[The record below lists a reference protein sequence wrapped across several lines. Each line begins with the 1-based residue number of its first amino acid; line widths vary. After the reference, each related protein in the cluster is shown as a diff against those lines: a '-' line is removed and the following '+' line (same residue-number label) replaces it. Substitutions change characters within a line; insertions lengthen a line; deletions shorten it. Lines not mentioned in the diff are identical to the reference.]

1 MPLHGK
7 IVVIKRSGGDGTEF
21 PLTASCL
28 FGRKAECDIRIQL
41 PQVSK
46 EHCRIDLNEN
56 KEIILTNLSSANPT
70 RVNGEALTQSERLK
84 HGDVITIVDRS
95 FRFEYAPTQT
105 PKKRTSGVKS
115 ETLKVLRDQRV
126 AHSVVAAD
134 AGEKGISEVST
145 DPHLKDGANYNN
157 IQRSLEKTLELESQE
172 DEKNSPFSDLYQMIK
187 KSLDVKTPRK
197 SSASVVQT
205 PSSKFCTPRPGS
217 VVKKSEKGVVLTPKK
232 EEDPK
237 FKTPQSV
244 KKRGET
250 FQVPSVEG
258 PGPGVEE
265 AGKSEGTSQR
275 RRISTPP
282 KFTAS
287 EVIEQITAS
296 ASKSPVRRRSKEST
310 PAKSGMS
317 MEQEGQAGKS
327 PKLESPP
334 KKSPKNSG
342 SAEKAKMSKKRKSE
356 ELGKDLLIPNLKRKR
371 VSFGGHLS
379 PELFDKRLPPD
390 SPLRKGA
397 SPRRSLSLYKPK
409 LSLLRR
415 ASVIGLLKE
424 QRTSSPKFKKSASP
438 KTPTGK
444 ASPKSRSISPGE
456 KSPRSK
462 SASPKATPGNKSPK
476 AASPAQKTPKSRSTS
491 PKASSPAQKTP
502 KSRSTSPKAASPA
515 QKTPKSRSTSP
526 KAASPAQ
533 KTPKSRSTSPKAASP
548 AQKTP
553 KSRSTSPKAASP
565 AQKTPKSRSTS
576 PKAASPAQKT
586 PKSRSTS
593 PKAASPAQKTPK
605 SRSTSPKAASPA
617 QKTPKSRSTSPKAL
631 TSITSVKTPFNSGI
645 LTSSVQG
652 RFSVSRIRTPSPTTE
667 VTQQA
672 PLLAG
677 TPKIPLRRKSMKS
690 ASQRT
695 PGVAK
700 SAVKVLQRRSGISR
714 ASMKALSSWANIVKF
729 GQTKT
734 SVVAPTEKKIIQK
747 PLKKVVSKP
756 QTPARQLKGYT
767 STGHAD
773 SPATILVGRAHKK
786 TIVHPTGA
794 APKVVMNPAMF
805 KKEMKMDEDLTGLSE
820 MFKTPVNEKRR
831 CLVSESSAKKTP
843 IATSSMVEPSVLNT
857 PEEPDEMMV
866 SPLSVASTVKS
877 QRYNSEA
884 VQRLLSGD
892 EEANFVSDTPA
903 SEVRSESKRS
913 DSKAGSVKTP
923 KQKPELPICL
933 TGVKRI
939 MKTPRQKAKPIEDL
953 RGKLLKTPKQKPVQQ
968 ECLTGIKRIMKT
980 PRQKAEPLE
989 DIRGNLLVTPKQK
1002 TEQPE
1007 CLTGIKRIFATPK
1020 QKVEPLEDLQGKL
1033 LKTPK
1038 ARQSTD
1044 VSLDGVK
1051 DLLQTPIHQSQ
1062 MKALT
1067 TVEKVMKTPK
1077 EETAPVVDV
1086 VGMKRLPKTPKQR
1099 GEPVEDN
1106 FGIKR
1111 LMKSP
1116 RLRGNPP
1123 VEDFEGLQELME
1135 EPVTYLTE
1143 QPPDKPSDA
1152 MEAQP
1157 QSVKESNT
1165 TSASLDRKS
1174 VRGRRAK
1181 AVEPKQEETKV
1192 LPEPSQNAMVSAP
1205 AKGRREK
1212 KPETKAPPAVSR
1224 TTRGKNAEVPESR
1237 DVEESLPE
1245 SPKVALKRRRPIKRV
1260 QDEAIEL
1267 KQNPAAEEAAAPEPE
1282 IDSVLANDVHE
1293 GPALVEKA
1301 VLKPKRGRKPKQ
1313 PEELAQQEQN
1323 LSKNAD
1329 KDKSVNSPDVKCVK
1343 LPEEENADTEVAE
1356 TILTQKKSTRGKR
1369 AKPVEAK
1376 EAEDIQETSNKPV
1389 LPPVRGRRGKTM
1401 EATAS
1406 PVKQNTRTR
1415 NARSQNTVDQPA
1427 VEAEIDRALTPQV
1440 SEKSNEKTTDPVSS
1454 VQVTTKPLRGRKAKE
1469 ASTEPKKDECPAA
1482 NSETPQPIPS
1492 VGKPNRGRKAK
1503 PDVEEPTEVAEDTC
1517 LPVETK
1523 PPTRAKRGRSALR
1536 KEDKQI
1542 EDHKVNLQETS
1553 EHQEPPKKSR
1563 RTRKSDQEPI
1573 KTKEDMTVPEKE
1585 PSAEQ
1590 SSVAV
1595 KPRRGGRKAKA
1606 DAVIETPVKSS
1617 VLMAVATEKPK
1628 RGRKGEQILQ
1638 ETVPAKNPEHEEISV
1653 PSPRVHKS
1661 NQATLVKGKVLQTTP
1676 AKRGRRGTALPLG
1689 EPKQEPALEPVVPAK
1704 RGRRDAAKPKADD
1717 EASGEANPTESLKAD
1732 AQDPKTTK
1740 KAVKFKKDLE
1750 IHEIPKAK
1758 PKKAVRGRK
1767 TKVSDQADA
1776 TGKDGAKE
1784 ASSTEEKTLSG
1795 DVVQLPK
1802 RGRRGAKV
1810 AEVVAEDI
1818 GAQQKNRRG
1827 RSAKK

>member
-70 RVNGEALTQSERLK
+70 RVNGEALSQSERLK

-105 PKKRTSGVKS
+105 PKKRTSSGAKS
-115 ETLKVLRDQRV
+115 ESLKVLRDQQV

-134 AGEKGISEVST
+134 AGEKRISEVST

-217 VVKKSEKGVVLTPKK
+217 VVKKSEKGVVLTLKK

-237 FKTPQSV
+237 GKTPEAV
-244 KKRGET
+244 KKRGKT
-250 FQVPSVEG
+250 FQVPSAEG
-258 PGPGVEE
+258 PGPRVEE
-265 AGKSEGTSQR
+265 AGKSEGPSQR
-275 RRISTPP
+275 RRISTPQ

-296 ASKSPVRRRSKEST
+296 SSKSPVRRRSKECT
-310 PAKSGMS
+310 PAKSGVS

-327 PKLESPP
+327 PKLKNPP
-334 KKSPKNSG
+334 KRSPKNSG

-356 ELGKDLLIPNLKRKR
+356 ELGKNLPIPNLKRKR

-424 QRTSSPKFKKSASP
+424 QRTPSPKFKKSASP
-438 KTPTGK
+438 KTPTGN
-444 ASPKSRSISPGE
+444 ASPKSRSTSP
-456 KSPRSK
+456 
-462 SASPKATPGNKSPK
+462 ANKSPK
-476 AASPAQKTPKSRSTS
+476 AASPAQKSPKSKSASPKATSPAQKSPKSRSAS
-491 PKASSPAQKTP
+491 PKATSPAQKSP
-502 KSRSTSPKAASPA
+502 KSRSA
-515 QKTPKSRSTSP
+515 
-526 KAASPAQ
+526 
-533 KTPKSRSTSPKAASP
+533 
-548 AQKTP
+548 
-553 KSRSTSPKAASP
+553 
-565 AQKTPKSRSTS
+565 
-576 PKAASPAQKT
+576 
-586 PKSRSTS
+586 
-593 PKAASPAQKTPK
+593 
-605 SRSTSPKAASPA
+605 
-617 QKTPKSRSTSPKAL
+617 SPKAL
-631 TSITSVKTPFNSGI
+631 TSTTPVKTPLNSGI
-645 LTSSVQG
+645 QTPSVQG
-652 RFSVSRIRTPSPTTE
+652 RFSVSRIRTPSPATA
-667 VTQQA
+667 VVQQM

-690 ASQRT
+690 ASRRT
-695 PGVAK
+695 SGVAR
-700 SAVKVLQRRSGISR
+700 SAVKVFQKRSGISR
-714 ASMKALSSWANIVKF
+714 ASMKAQSSWANIVKF
-729 GQTKT
+729 GQTKA
-734 SVVAPTEKKIIQK
+734 SVVAPPEKKIIQK

-756 QTPARQLKGYT
+756 QTPAWKLKGHT

-773 SPATILVGRAHKK
+773 SPATILVGRAHKR
-786 TIVHPTGA
+786 TIVDPTGA
-794 APKVVMNPAMF
+794 APKVVMNLALF
-805 KKEMKMDEDLTGLSE
+805 KKDMKMDEDLTGLSE
-820 MFKTPVNEKRR
+820 MFKTPVNEKKRR
-831 CLVSESSAKKTP
+831 SLVSESSAKKTP

-892 EEANFVSDTPA
+892 EEASFVSDAPA
-903 SEVRSESKRS
+903 SEVCSESKHS
-913 DSKAGSVKTP
+913 DPKAGSVKTP
-923 KQKPELPICL
+923 KQKPELPVCL

-939 MKTPRQKAKPIEDL
+939 MKTPRQKAEPIEDL

-968 ECLTGIKRIMKT
+968 DCLTGIKRIMKT

-989 DIRGNLLVTPKQK
+989 DIRGNLLVTPKKK

-1007 CLTGIKRIFATPK
+1007 CLTGVKSIFATPK
-1020 QKVEPLEDLQGKL
+1020 QKVEPLEDLQGKF

-1038 ARQSTD
+1038 TRQSSD
-1044 VSLDGVK
+1044 VSLDGVAE
-1051 DLLQTPIHQSQ
+1051 LFQTPIHQSQ
-1062 MKALT
+1062 MLGLT
-1067 TVEKVMKTPK
+1067 AVERMMKTPK
-1077 EETAPVVDV
+1077 EKTAPVVDV
-1086 VGMKRLPKTPKQR
+1086 VGMKRLTRTPKQR
-1099 GEPVEDN
+1099 GEPVENN

-1123 VEDFEGLQELME
+1123 VEDFEGLQELLE

-1143 QPPDKPSDA
+1143 QQPDKPSDA
-1152 MEAQP
+1152 METQP
-1157 QSVKESNT
+1157 QSVIESNT
-1165 TSASLDRKS
+1165 TSTPAFLERKS

-1181 AVEPKQEETKV
+1181 AVEPKQEETKD
-1192 LPEPSQNAMVSAP
+1192 MVSAP
-1205 AKGRREK
+1205 ARGRRGK
-1212 KPETKAPPAVSR
+1212 KPETKAPPAVR
-1224 TTRGKNAEVPESR
+1224 HTTRGRNAEVPESR

-1245 SPKVALKRRRPIKRV
+1245 SPKVAMKRQRPIKRA

-1267 KQNPAAEEAAAPEPE
+1267 EQNPAAEEVATPEPE
-1282 IDSVLANDVHE
+1282 IDSVPTIDVHG
-1293 GPALVEKA
+1293 GPALEEKA
-1301 VLKPKRGRKPKQ
+1301 VLRPKRGRKPKQ
-1313 PEELAQQEQN
+1313 PEELAQQEQKHP
-1323 LSKNAD
+1323 KNAD
-1329 KDKSVNSPDVKCVK
+1329 KDKSVNSSDAERVK
-1343 LPEEENADTEVAE
+1343 LPEEENADTEVPE
-1356 TILTQKKSTRGKR
+1356 TSLSQKKSERGKR
-1369 AKPVEAK
+1369 AKPIEAN
-1376 EAEDIQETSNKPV
+1376 EAEKTQEAEETSNKPV
-1389 LPPVRGRRGKTM
+1389 LPPVRGRRGKKM

-1406 PVKQNTRTR
+1406 PAVKQNTRTR
-1415 NARSQNTVDQPA
+1415 NVKSQNTVDHPA
-1427 VEAEIDRALTPQV
+1427 VEAQAITEISNEAMTPQV
-1440 SEKSNEKTTDPVSS
+1440 SEKSNEKTMDPVSS
-1454 VQVTTKPLRGRKAKE
+1454 VQVTTKPLRGRKAKI
-1469 ASTEPKKDECPAA
+1469 ASTEPKKDECPVADA
-1482 NSETPQPIPS
+1482 ETSQPIPS
-1492 VGKPNRGRKAK
+1492 VGKPRRGRKAK

-1523 PPTRAKRGRSALR
+1523 PPIRAKRGRSVLQ

-1542 EDHKVNLQETS
+1542 ENDKMTSQETS

-1563 RTRKSDQEPI
+1563 RTRKPEPEPL
-1573 KTKEDMTVPEKE
+1573 KTKEDIIVPEKE
-1585 PSAEQ
+1585 PSVEQ
-1590 SSVAV
+1590 SSVAA
-1595 KPRRGGRKAKA
+1595 KPKKGGRKANA
-1606 DAVIETPVKSS
+1606 DAVIETPAKS
-1617 VLMAVATEKPK
+1617 VLLADATEKPK
-1628 RGRKGEQILQ
+1628 RGRKGKQVPQ
-1638 ETVPAKNPEHEEISV
+1638 ETIPAENPEHEEISV
-1653 PSPRVHKS
+1653 PSPQVHKPS
-1661 NQATLVKGKVLQTTP
+1661 RATPVKRAVSETTP

-1689 EPKQEPALEPVVPAK
+1689 EPKQEPAPEPAVPAK
-1704 RGRRDAAKPKADD
+1704 RGRRAAAKPKLDD
-1717 EASGEANPTESLKAD
+1717 ETNPSESSKAD
-1732 AQDPKTTK
+1732 VQDPKMTK
-1740 KAVKFKKDLE
+1740 KAVKFKTDLE
-1750 IHEIPKAK
+1750 IHEIPKVT
-1758 PKKAVRGRK
+1758 PVKAVRGRK
-1767 TKVSDQADA
+1767 TKVPDQADA
-1776 TGKDGAKE
+1776 SSKEGTKE
-1784 ASSTEEKTLSG
+1784 ASSTEEKRLSD
-1795 DVVQLPK
+1795 DVVEPAK

-1810 AEVVAEDI
+1810 AEVVVVEDI